1 VAGLLLGGIFVDI
14 ALSWVLGVGSSVAEA
29 GAVGVGVDLGGLGHL
44 SLMML
49 ARIETDFGVI
59 K

>member
-1 VAGLLLGGIFVDI
+1 VAGFLLRRIFVDI
-14 ALSWVLGVGSSVAEA
+14 ALSWGLSVGSSVAEA

-49 ARIETDFGVI
+49 ARIETDFEVI